1 MKTEEKMY
9 YDDGSDYFQSQ
20 SSDGLS
26 SLAGVIS
33 FAALFILII
42 SFGVAIA
49 S

>member
-9 YDDGSDYFQSQ
+9 YDDGSDYFQSK
-20 SSDGLS
+20 SPDGLS

-33 FAALFILII
+33 FAALLFLII
-42 SFGVAIA
+42 SFGIAIA